1 MRVLYYHQ
9 YFSTPRGA
17 GGIRSYQF
25 ARRLI
30 ERGHQVTMVCG
41 SCYSCGFSGEFH
53 RGKREGLVDGIKVIE
68 FNLPYSNYYSL
79 MRRSFTFL
87 RFALQSAFIPS
98 AQNYDV
104 MFASSTPLTAGIPG
118 IVTRLYSNKPFVF
131 EVRDLW
137 PELPREMG
145 VITNPVVLK
154 RLDWLER
161 ATYRSA
167 DGYIGLAPGLVRGI
181 NRHNRR
187 KNRIAMIPNGCDL
200 DLFGNRAPLRPD
212 GVEEHDLVAIFSG
225 AHGIAN
231 GLDAVLDAAQVLKKR
246 ERNDIK
252 LVLIGDGKL
261 KPHLQKRA
269 AEEGLNNCLF
279 LDRLPK
285 MELANLLQG
294 VDVGMQ
300 ILANVPA
307 FYDGTSPNKFF
318 DYLASGLP
326 ILNNYP
332 GWLAE
337 LVKQYKCG
345 LAVPPDDPSA
355 FANGLEYLADHRVE
369 LKQMGKNARKLA
381 EERFDRKRLTDKF
394 VDFLEEIANTKQ
406 TA

>member
-1 MRVLYYHQ
+1 M
-9 YFSTPRGA
+9 
-17 GGIRSYQF
+17 
-25 ARRLI
+25 
-30 ERGHQVTMVCG
+30 
-41 SCYSCGFSGEFH
+41 
-53 RGKREGLVDGIKVIE
+53 
-68 FNLPYSNYYSL
+68 
-79 MRRSFTFL
+79 
-87 RFALQSAFIPS
+87 
-98 AQNYDV
+98 
-104 MFASSTPLTAGIPG
+104 
-118 IVTRLYSNKPFVF
+118 
-131 EVRDLW
+131 
-137 PELPREMG
+137 
-145 VITNPVVLK
+145 
-154 RLDWLER
+154 
-161 ATYRSA
+161 
-167 DGYIGLAPGLVRGI
+167 
-181 NRHNRR
+181 
-187 KNRIAMIPNGCDL
+187 
-200 DLFGNRAPLRPD
+200 
-212 GVEEHDLVAIFSG
+212 EEHDLVAIFSG

-261 KPHLQKRA
+261 KPNLQKRA
-269 AEEGLNNCLF
+269 TEEGLDNCLF

-345 LAVPPDDPSA
+345 LAVPPDDPIA
-355 FANGLEYLADHRVE
+355 FANGLEHLADNRVE

-381 EERFDRKRLTDKF
+381 EERFNRTMLTDKF